1 MDYGVY
7 SRHSACLRITSTRC
21 QIQSTPNYK
30 QALVTKRCKDNYF
43 FGFTHYFW
51 AKKSN
56 FAIILPFL
64 CSINNNV
71 IQILTFIL

>member
-30 QALVTKRCKDNYF
+30 QALVTKRCKDKYF
-43 FGFTHYFW
+43 FGFTHCFC
-51 AKKSN
+51 AKKLN
-56 FAIILPFL
+56 FAIILTFL
-64 CSINNNV
+64 GSIISN
-71 IQILTFIL
+71 ILQLLTYIT

>member
-43 FGFTHYFW
+43 FGFYALFLG
-51 AKKSN
+51 KKE
-56 FAIILPFL
+56 
-64 CSINNNV
+64 
-71 IQILTFIL
+71 